1 MQIAGCAALVTG
13 GAGGLGEATVRRL
26 VADGVNVVI
35 ADLADDKGEKLAADL
50 GERATYHRTDVLDDD
65 SVAEA
70 VETAQALGGLRL
82 VVSAHGGWAAQ
93 MRILARDGTPMPQQ
107 LFDKTVAL
115 YLSGTFNVLRQAAA
129 AMATLDPHDSGGRG
143 VIVNT
148 ASIAAFEGQ
157 IGQSDYAAAKG
168 GVVGLCLAAAR
179 DLSAVGIRV
188 VTIAPGTF
196 FTPAFQMEEDAAQ
209 QVWGSSVPFPKRMGR
224 PEEYAALVTTIVE
237 NDYLNGETIRI
248 DGAQRFGPK
257 S

>member
-1 MQIAGCAALVTG
+1 MQISGSSALVTG

-26 VADGVNVVI
+26 VADGMNVVI

-50 GERATYHRTDVLDDD
+50 GDRAIYQRTDVLDDA
-65 SVAEA
+65 SVAAA
-70 VETAQALGGLRL
+70 VETAHERGGLRL
-82 VVSAHGGWAAQ
+82 AVNAHGGWAAQ
-93 MRILARDGTPMPQQ
+93 MRVLSRDGTPMPQH

-129 AMATLDPHDSGGRG
+129 AMATLEPQESGCRG

-157 IGQSDYAAAKG
+157 IGQTDYAAAKG
-168 GVVGLCLAAAR
+168 GVVGLGLAAAR
-179 DLSAVGIRV
+179 DLSAVGVRV
-188 VTIAPGTF
+188 LTIAPGTF
-196 FTPAFQMEEDAAQ
+196 FTPAFQMEEADAQAT
-209 QVWGSSVPFPKRMGR
+209 WGASVPFPKRMGR
-224 PEEYAALVTTIVE
+224 PDEYAALVVSIAE

-257 S
+257 P